1 MVNLTVFRK
10 STPHALRAISLAVF
24 PPAFIVLLIAGLQL
38 HFVLP
43 AIGLV
48 PLFFSS
54 AYSALLLANE
64 RRCGCQA
71 GGLTG
76 TPFHFIV
83 DFVIGVGLLVCVI
96 LTWVLMEGGW
106 NGEGIMMGTYGT
118 TFLIWNL

>member
-1 MVNLTVFRK
+1 M
-10 STPHALRAISLAVF
+10 STKPDAFTCRVTLMAACGCFLLGAV
-24 PPAFIVLLIAGLQL
+24 IAGLQL